1 MAAISSIVRRA
12 LAAVPGARWRRLGWT
27 AAAALAAVILFGA
40 ALLCGRTATSRS
52 VTSRSAGAQ
61 LVVYLAQDTDEAAR
75 QQLADELAALGGV
88 VRVEVVPPAEALR
101 RLRGALG
108 GEQELLDGVEPET
121 MPASIEAEL
130 APGVEAILPM
140 SPTLTALRR
149 HPAVEDVVIEPA
161 PPDTLR
167 AALAQLAPWS
177 RTWILVAAAL
187 TALLCFAVAR
197 LAWVVPAKDLAVA
210 RLLGAGPAFHLVP
223 LALSAAVA
231 AALGAL
237 LGVAVLLGA
246 GLQVTA
252 ALSSLA
258 DAAPAVA
265 VLGAADSALLVLAAA
280 LLGGAGAARAAV
292 AGEPTRG

>member
-1 MAAISSIVRRA
+1 MATLSSLVRRA
-12 LAAVPGARWRRLGWT
+12 FAAVSGTRWRRLAWT
-27 AAAALAAVILFGA
+27 AAAALAAVVLFGA
-40 ALLCGRTATSRS
+40 ALLGARTASRWSATSGG
-52 VTSRSAGAQ
+52 AGAQ
-61 LVVYLAQDTDEAAR
+61 LVVYLTQDTDEAAR

-88 VRVEVVPPAEALR
+88 VRVEAVPPAEALR
-101 RLRGALG
+101 RLRAALA

-130 APGVEAILPM
+130 LPGVEAVLPM

-161 PPDTLR
+161 LPDTLR
-167 AALAQLAPWS
+167 AAMAQLAPWS
-177 RTWILVAAAL
+177 RTWTLVAASLA
-187 TALLCFAVAR
+187 ALLCFAVAR
-197 LAWVVPAKDLAVA
+197 LAWVVPAKELAVA

-231 AALGAL
+231 AALGAV

-252 ALSSLA
+252 ALSSIA
-258 DAAPAVA
+258 SAAPAVA
-265 VLGAADSALLVLAAA
+265 VLGASDAALLVLAGA

-292 AGEPTRG
+292 AGEPAGG

>member
-1 MAAISSIVRRA
+1 MAAILSILRRA
-12 LAAVPGARWRRLGWT
+12 LAAVSGTRWRRLAWT
-27 AAAALAAVILFGA
+27 AAAALAAVVLFGA
-40 ALLCGRTATSRS
+40 ALLGSRTAASWS
-52 VTSRSAGAQ
+52 VTSGAGAQ
-61 LVVYLAQDTDEAAR
+61 LVVYLTQDTDEAAR

-88 VRVEVVPPAEALR
+88 VRVEAVPPAEALR
-101 RLRGALG
+101 RLRAALG

-130 APGVEAILPM
+130 LPGVEAVLPM

-167 AALAQLAPWS
+167 AAMAQLSPWS
-177 RTWILVAAAL
+177 RSFLLVAAAL

-197 LAWVVPAKDLAVA
+197 LAWVVPAKELAVA
-210 RLLGAGPAFHLVP
+210 RLLGAGPAFHLLP

-246 GLQVTA
+246 GLQLTA
-252 ALSSLA
+252 ALSSIA
-258 DAAPAVA
+258 TTAPAVA
-265 VLGAADSALLVLAAA
+265 VLGATDASLLVLAAA

-292 AGEPTRG
+292 AGEPAGG